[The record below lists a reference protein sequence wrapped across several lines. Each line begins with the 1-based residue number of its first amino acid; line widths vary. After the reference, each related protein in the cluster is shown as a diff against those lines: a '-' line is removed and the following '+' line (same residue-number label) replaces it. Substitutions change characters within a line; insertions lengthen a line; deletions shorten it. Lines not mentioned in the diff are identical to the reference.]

1 MGMSRWKGNDTTWF
15 NAIATGFHSHGCFQY
30 TARHGMYALPGHRS
44 CGLYGSF
51 IDFFNHDNEDVS
63 ILHTSNVL
71 CEARTFECKCEVPD
85 PSGPHD
91 ILEYPHP
98 VLRTVTEPQ
107 TAIQDVLP
115 S

>member
-71 CEARTFECKCEVPD
+71 C
-85 PSGPHD
+85 D

-107 TAIQDVLP
+107 TAIQRITIVNDLRAVFVP
-115 S
+115 SHDDR